1 MGHKLWFLNE
11 NLSMDCNFSYKL
23 SANYFSLLNLWSHFL
38 LLRIAIHFLMIFSSK
53 IFFYFEESLIRNQY
67 FKDRLMDHAACIES
81 ESGYFWGGS
90 IHFRFD
96 PLIDCNT
103 LVQAKTGLISWNI
116 QWLNSGFTVVRVHD
130 GALGQIPHLLR
141 LPRRI
146 ERACHVRFLS
156 RELKF
161 EHIKGV
167 ALNIE
172 YNIFSSFRK
181 IQFK

>member
-1 MGHKLWFLNE
+1 
-11 NLSMDCNFSYKL
+11 
-23 SANYFSLLNLWSHFL
+23 
-38 LLRIAIHFLMIFSSK
+38 MIFPSK
-53 IFFYFEESLIRNQY
+53 IFFYFEKSLIRNQY
-67 FKDRLMDHAACIES
+67 FKDWLNGSCWVHRIGIRIFL
-81 ESGYFWGGS
+81 GGS
-90 IHFRFD
+90 VHFRFD
-96 PLIDCNT
+96 PLIDT

-146 ERACHVRFLS
+146 DRACHVRFLS